1 MTNDPATKSS
11 RATLRTVAAVGAV
24 SLGLASFA
32 AGVALDRRER
42 AVAATWVR
50 TTGVVVEIR
59 TNGTPTGRPMYPV
72 VEFSRDGHTARF
84 QSLDGHSPPRYAV
97 GARVPVLYD
106 PRHPAQAMVDS
117 AESPNFLL
125 CFGVNGLVCLGVG
138 VALWR
143 GRRALTTG

>member
-1 MTNDPATKSS
+1 M
-11 RATLRTVAAVGAV
+11 GAV
-24 SLGLASFA
+24 TLGLASFA

-42 AVAATWVR
+42 TVAATWVH

-72 VEFSRDGHTARF
+72 VEFQRDGHAARF

-97 GARVPVLYD
+97 GAQVPVLYD

-125 CFGVNGLVCLGVG
+125 CFGVNGLVCLGLG

-143 GRRALTTG
+143 GRRALTTA